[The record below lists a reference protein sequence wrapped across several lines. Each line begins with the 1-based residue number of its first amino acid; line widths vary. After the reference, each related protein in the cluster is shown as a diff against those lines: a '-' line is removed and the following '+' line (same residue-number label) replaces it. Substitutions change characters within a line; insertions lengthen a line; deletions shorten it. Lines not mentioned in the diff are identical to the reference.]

1 MEIYIRYLD
10 FLSPTVTFYY
20 KGFLSHSSFV
30 SAILSIIS
38 FLVIISIAGY
48 FSLELIK
55 RETPTTFYY
64 NSFVDDAGIFPL
76 NSSSFF
82 HFISLSLADNN
93 YSDNGVD
100 FRHFRVI
107 GLENFFAD
115 YLLDRDITHYN
126 HWLYGYC
133 NTESDIQGI
142 EHLIDYDF
150 FPKSACIRK
159 YFDKND
165 QQYYDTK
172 DSKFRWPV
180 MAHGTSNP
188 NKKYYAIVLEKCQED
203 RINLILGE
211 DSHCKA
217 NEELGNSI
225 GTSSSAH
232 FFYVDHY
239 IDVLN
244 YKNPNV
250 KYIYRVE
257 NSMQL
262 NFYPIN
268 HLNFNP
274 IFVETHNG
282 LVFDSINNTTAYSYE
297 RNDVFTEENKGN
309 DVYTVYYLWLSN
321 RQNYYKRK
329 YKRIQDAISEIGGIY
344 QFISIIAIFIN
355 RLYNNYIVLLDTEN
369 LLFSSIDS
377 NNNKIKKVQDLP
389 KEKINKNI
397 KNNSKNISIK
407 EKENKN
413 KSQSRNEIV
422 DKKQNESNNNKNIDV
437 CFNNYEEAK
446 NDYNHKLDKIFNKKT
461 TFNSDDIIISTKK
474 ETINFFTYFVYK
486 LLCGK
491 KYTYYRGFEEF
502 RKRIISE
509 EHLMKS
515 HLNIYNLLKYSK
527 KKRNY
532 RRNSYRLKDLIKL
545 V

>member
-1 MEIYIRYLD
+1 MEIYVRYLD
-10 FLSPTVTFYY
+10 FLSPTITFHY

-30 SAILSIIS
+30 SAILSICS
-38 FLVIISIAGY
+38 FLTIISIAAY

-55 RETPTTFYY
+55 RENPTAFYY

-93 YSDNGVD
+93 YADNGVD

-107 GLENFFAD
+107 GLENYFAD

-133 NTESDIQGI
+133 NNESDIQGI
-142 EHLIDYDF
+142 EYLINYDY
-150 FPKSACIRK
+150 FPKSACIRQ
-159 YFDKND
+159 YYDKND

-180 MAHGTSNP
+180 MAHGTSNK
-188 NKKYYAIVLEKCQED
+188 NKKYYALVLERCQED
-203 RINLILGE
+203 TINLILGG
-211 DSHCKA
+211 DSHCKT
-217 NEELGNSI
+217 NEELNNSI

-232 FFYVDHY
+232 FFYIDHY

-244 YKNPNV
+244 YTNPNV
-250 KYIYRVE
+250 KFIYRIE
-257 NSMQL
+257 NSIQL

-282 LVFDSINNTTAYSYE
+282 LIFDSTVENTAYTYE

-309 DVYTVYYLWLSN
+309 DVYTVYYLWLGN
-321 RQNYYKRK
+321 RRNYYKRK
-329 YKRIQDAISEIGGIY
+329 YKRMQDIISEIGGIY
-344 QFISIIAIFIN
+344 QFIILMAIFIN
-355 RLYNNYIVLLDTEN
+355 RLYNKYVVLFDTEN

-377 NNNKIKKVQDLP
+377 DINKIKKVKDFS
-389 KEKINKNI
+389 KEKINQNMKTS
-397 KNNSKNISIK
+397 SKNISIK
-407 EKENKN
+407 ENKN
-413 KSQSRNEIV
+413 KNESQNEIV
-422 DKKQNESNNNKNIDV
+422 DKKLNETNNKNIDV
-437 CFNNYEEAK
+437 CFNNYEVTNNK
-446 NDYNHKLDKIFNKKT
+446 NKNNKSDKILKKKT
-461 TFNSDDIIISTKK
+461 TFNSNDIMISTNK
-474 ETINFFTYFVYK
+474 EKLNFFTYFAYK

-491 KYTYYRGFEEF
+491 KYRYYKGFEEF

-509 EHLMKS
+509 EHLMKN

-527 KKRNY
+527 KKKNY
-532 RRNSYRLKDLIKL
+532 IRNSYHLKDLIKL
-545 V
+545 I